1 MKINEFKKTE
11 RLDEGLGDALG
22 GAARA
27 LVGDHAVSAIKG
39 AFTGKGTKEQ
49 LTQDLFF
56 KDFINDASSSLSNAV
71 KSGIVNP
78 NYHAQIGAQPVK
90 PQGDGEGNPPQT
102 APTDEKP
109 ANFYGSATPSNVR
122 KATPAPPQSNPL
134 TAPTLK
140 SNNVTTTVKPA
151 TAAPATGGITSGGL
165 GYQAKPGATPSNV
178 RKATPA
184 PATGGIT
191 SGGLGYQAKPVE
203 KSTTQP
209 QPASAAAAPK
219 QPTPSTPTSAQQTV
233 AAAQQHRQGIAN
245 AQNVQAAGKA
255 AAAKPGFQRTAADK
269 LAMKAA
275 GLSENEYRRLNAIF
289 ESIMEAEEENDEEIM
304 SIGQYM
310 LDWFEGYMQGTNW
323 EKYKQRVIP
332 LLQNVEYSWKRD
344 KGKAA
349 IKQLAKAAYAI
360 SGPAN
365 AKSSKQS
372 GGSNQTSSG
381 ISDFGAGGYQS
392 QPKATTSTDKETFA
406 QLDAIK
412 NTNPELFAKYMAQA
426 QGKK

>member
-11 RLDEGLGDALG
+11 QLDEGLGDAIG

-56 KDFINDASSSLSNAV
+56 KDFINDASNSLRNAV

-78 NYHAQIGAQPVK
+78 NYHGQIGAQPVN
-90 PQGDGEGNPPQT
+90 PQNGEERNSSQEEPEGNSPQA

-109 ANFYGSATPSNVR
+109 TNFYGSPTAANVR
-122 KATPAPPQSNPL
+122 KAAPPAPQVNPL

-151 TAAPATGGITSGGL
+151 TASPATGGITSGGL
-165 GYQAKPGATPSNV
+165 GYQAKTAAQQT
-178 RKATPA
+178 A
-184 PATGGIT
+184 
-191 SGGLGYQAKPVE
+191 
-203 KSTTQP
+203 QP
-209 QPASAAAAPK
+209 QAVRAAPSRAP
-219 QPTPSTPTSAQQTV
+219 QPVAPTSAQQTV

-275 GLSENEYRRLNAIF
+275 GLSESEYRLLNAIF
-289 ESIMEAEEENDEEIM
+289 ENIMEAGEENDAEIM

-360 SGPAN
+360 SGPAT
-365 AKSSKQS
+365 AKSSGMN
-372 GGSNQTSSG
+372 GGSGQTSSG
-381 ISDFGAGGYQS
+381 ISDFGAGGYQPTPS
-392 QPKATTSTDKETFA
+392 TTSSTDKETFD

-412 NTNPELFAKYMAQA
+412 KTNPDLFAKYMAQSQT

>member
-165 GYQAKPGATPSNV
+165 GYQAKP
-178 RKATPA
+178 
-184 PATGGIT
+184 
-191 SGGLGYQAKPVE
+191 VE

-289 ESIMEAEEENDEEIM
+289 ESIMEAEGENDEEIM